1 MVAAMSET
9 LPHHQN
15 SPNQPENDLLV
26 WNTSAESGI
35 ETQSDSQSTRKGIG
49 RLAISET
56 ELNEMSSRQ
65 DSGIVDK
72 LKSFYRDFRELSRP
86 KKRVVSAYCVFV
98 DPTVPSPGCLYP
110 PSADHKHS

>member
-1 MVAAMSET
+1 MSET

-15 SPNQPENDLLV
+15 PPNQPENDLLV
-26 WNTSAESGI
+26 WDTSAESSI
-35 ETQSDSQSTRKGIG
+35 ETQSNSRSTSKGIG

-56 ELNEMSSRQ
+56 ELSEMSSKQ
-65 DSGIVDK
+65 DIGIVDK
-72 LKSFYRDFRELSRP
+72 LKSLYRDFREISQP

-110 PSADHKHS
+110 PSADHK